1 MGNLLLFVGGIITET
16 FGGNVTEIISVLRFP
31 AGKGTGADTEISGTL
46 NLTEFGVFHTVLNG
60 IQLKLFAVLFLS
72 GHNEYLLW

>member
-1 MGNLLLFVGGIITET
+1 MQSLLLVGGIVTGT
-16 FGGNVTEIISVLRFP
+16 SGGNVTGMIPVLGFP
-31 AGKGTGADTEISGTL
+31 SGKGTGADTEIFGTL
-46 NLTEFGVFHTVLNG
+46 NLTEIGVFHTVLNG